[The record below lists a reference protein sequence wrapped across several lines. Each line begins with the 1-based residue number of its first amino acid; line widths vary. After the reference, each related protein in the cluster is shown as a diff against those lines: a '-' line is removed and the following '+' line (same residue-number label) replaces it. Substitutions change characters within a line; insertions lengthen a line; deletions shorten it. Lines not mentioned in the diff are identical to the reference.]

1 MHNLKLSGSVTKQT
15 INTLFFPCPF
25 VLPFKIAF
33 CTPTH
38 TAPRPSRYA
47 AGDPVESWLN
57 ELLCLD
63 ADHKHA
69 NGSRLVCGTPAP
81 HDCDLYWIDRDALFS
96 HHGEAIQKD
105 H

>member
-1 MHNLKLSGSVTKQT
+1 
-15 INTLFFPCPF
+15 
-25 VLPFKIAF
+25 
-33 CTPTH
+33 
-38 TAPRPSRYA
+38 
-47 AGDPVESWLN
+47 VESWLN

-96 HHGEAIQKD
+96 HHGEKRTKED